1 MSQSAEIAKLAAAL
15 SKAQAAIVGA
25 ARTAENPYFKSQ
37 YADLATVWDAARTPL
52 TSNGLSLVQM
62 PISDEQGRIGL
73 HTTLLHE
80 SGEWIDGTFLM
91 VPAKPNDPQVVG
103 SLLTYFRRYALS
115 SAVGI
120 PQIDDDGEAAAKP
133 TREPVKAA
141 PEALPPVALPP
152 LKKATDLTLT
162 EAQQVRLKA
171 LMKEHGVTAKAVK
184 ALVEQTYPIKTAA
197 DIKQSGYDDLC
208 AWVVTQGGAR

>member
-1 MSQSAEIAKLAAAL
+1 MQSDSIKNLAAAL
-15 SKAQAAIVGA
+15 AKAQSAIIGA
-25 ARTAENPYFKSQ
+25 VKGTENPYFHKN

-120 PQIDDDGEAAAKP
+120 PQIDDDGEAAAQP
-133 TREPVKAA
+133 TRQPVKAA
-141 PEALPPVALPP
+141 PEALPPAPP
-152 LKKATDLTLT
+152 LKKASELTLT
-162 EAQQVRLKA
+162 EAQQARLKA
-171 LMKEHGVTAKAVK
+171 LMKEHGVKASAVK
-184 ALVEQTYPIKTAA
+184 ALVEQTYSIKTAA
-197 DIKQSGYDDLC
+197 DIRQASYDDLC
-208 AWVVTQGGAR
+208 AWVAGVGDGHE

>member
-1 MSQSAEIAKLAAAL
+1 VQSDSIKNLAAAL
-15 SKAQAAIVGA
+15 AKAQSAIIGA
-25 ARTAENPYFKSQ
+25 VKGTENPYFHKN
-37 YADLATVWDAARTPL
+37 YADLATVRDAARTPL

-197 DIKQSGYDDLC
+197 DILQRDYDDLC
-208 AWVVTQGGAR
+208 SAVIGKLI